1 MKRYWLALLLVFSAQ
16 AWAVER
22 VVSLAPSLS
31 EIVVELGA
39 ADVLVGVL
47 DGGDRPAALVN
58 LPSVGR
64 YGQLDMERLL
74 SLKPDLILLW
84 PGSVGPA
91 QREQLRRL
99 NIPVYVAEPHNLEQL
114 TTQVQAI
121 AEQLDRADAGLALAD
136 QLRQRLAELRQR
148 YRRAEPLRVF
158 YQVWNQ
164 PLYTVGGEQIISDAL
179 SVCGARNVFDD
190 LKLPA
195 PQVSIES
202 VLQRDPQLILVGDQA
217 QREAWKVWPT
227 MFERVRL
234 VPDKGLERPSGQML
248 EAVARL
254 CQVIA
259 PNLGHRYRRQASSHR
274 GLHSKCGR
282 GIAPDGGLRADQD
295 FVSIPVQMWEGACPR
310 WRPPSRPGC
319 WIRPS
324 TYPFLRSRLL

>member
-1 MKRYWLALLLVFSAQ
+1 MRRHWLALLLVFSTQ
-16 AWAVER
+16 VWAVER

-39 ADVLVGVL
+39 AGLVVGVL

-58 LPSVGR
+58 VPSVGR

-91 QREQLRRL
+91 QREQLQRL
-99 NIPVYVAEPHNLEQL
+99 NVPVYVAEPHNLEQL
-114 TTQVQAI
+114 TRQVQAI
-121 AEQLDRADAGLALAD
+121 AEQLGRADAGLGLAD
-136 QLRQRLAELRQR
+136 QLRRRLAELRQR
-148 YRRAEPLRVF
+148 YQRAEPLRVF

-179 SVCGARNVFDD
+179 KVCGARNVFDD

-227 MFERVRL
+227 LFERVRL

-259 PNLGHRYRRQASSHR
+259 PNL
-274 GLHSKCGR
+274 
-282 GIAPDGGLRADQD
+282 
-295 FVSIPVQMWEGACPR
+295 
-310 WRPPSRPGC
+310 
-319 WIRPS
+319 
-324 TYPFLRSRLL
+324 

>member
-1 MKRYWLALLLVFSAQ
+1 MRVRWLALLLLAFGAP
-16 AWAVER
+16 ALAVER

-31 EIVVELGA
+31 EIVAELGA
-39 ADVLVGVL
+39 ADLLVGVL
-47 DGGDRPAALVN
+47 DGGDRPVALANV
-58 LPSVGR
+58 PSVGR

-91 QREQLRRL
+91 QREQLQRL
-99 NIPVYVAEPHNLEQL
+99 NIPVYVAEPHSLEQL

-121 AEQLDRADAGLALAD
+121 AEQLGRADTGRQLAA
-136 QLRQRLAELRQR
+136 QLRQRLAQLRQR
-148 YRRAEPLRVF
+148 YQRAEPVRVF

-164 PLYTVGGEQIISDAL
+164 PLYTVGGGQIISDAL

-202 VLQRDPQLILVGDQA
+202 VLQRNPEMILVGDQA
-217 QREAWKVWPT
+217 QKEAWKVWPA
-227 MFERVRL
+227 MAARVRL

-248 EAVARL
+248 EALARL

-259 PNLGHRYRRQASSHR
+259 P
-274 GLHSKCGR
+274 GR
-282 GIAPDGGLRADQD
+282 
-295 FVSIPVQMWEGACPR
+295 
-310 WRPPSRPGC
+310 
-319 WIRPS
+319 
-324 TYPFLRSRLL
+324 

>member
-1 MKRYWLALLLVFSAQ
+1 MRRHWLAVLLLAGSAQ
-16 AWAVER
+16 VLAAER
-22 VVSLAPSLS
+22 VVSLAPSLT
-31 EIVVELGA
+31 EIVAELGA

-47 DGGDRPAALVN
+47 DGGDRPAALTQV
-58 LPSVGR
+58 PSVGR

-91 QREQLRRL
+91 QRAQLQRL
-99 NIPVYVAEPHNLEQL
+99 NIPVYVAEPHSLGQL

-121 AEQLDRADAGLALAD
+121 AEQLGRPEAGRKLAE

-148 YRRAEPLRVF
+148 YQRAEPLRVF

-164 PLYTVGGEQIISDAL
+164 PLYTVGGGQIISDAL

-202 VLQRDPQLILVGDQA
+202 VLQRDPEMILVGDQA
-217 QREAWKVWPT
+217 QKNAWKVWPA
-227 MFERVRL
+227 MAARVRL

-254 CQVIA
+254 CQVIS
-259 PNLGHRYRRQASSHR
+259 PKL
-274 GLHSKCGR
+274 
-282 GIAPDGGLRADQD
+282 
-295 FVSIPVQMWEGACPR
+295 
-310 WRPPSRPGC
+310 
-319 WIRPS
+319 
-324 TYPFLRSRLL
+324 